1 MIIGGGE
8 FPKKA
13 YPRELIRQADV
24 IVCCDGNA
32 LKAFLRN
39 REKIFK
45 NDKREPDA
53 VVGDMDSMPKRFSEK
68 YSHILV
74 KVEEQDDN
82 DQTKA
87 FNYVLEHYP
96 EVDSIH
102 FIAATGK
109 REDHTVGNLGL
120 LMEYARAEAD
130 TVGERSR
137 TTVGEQSRTTVGEQS
152 RTIDMVSD
160 YSTAFALTDS
170 CELVLGK
177 GRRISIFSPDNSLT
191 IKSDGLE
198 WPTDKVVFDNWWK
211 ATLNKTNK
219 DVLTLEFSHK
229 SWVLVVVD

>member
-45 NDKREPDA
+45 EDKREPDA
-53 VVGDMDSMPKRFSEK
+53 VVGDMDSMPKRLAEK
-68 YSHILV
+68 YSPILV

-87 FNYVLEHYP
+87 FNYVLDHYP
-96 EVDSIH
+96 EVDTIH

-120 LMEYARAEAD
+120 LMEYARSEAG
-130 TVGERSR
+130 TIGEQGR
-137 TTVGEQSRTTVGEQS
+137 TTVGERS

-160 YSTAFALTDS
+160 YTTAFAITES

-177 GRRISIFSPDNSLT
+177 GRRISVFSPDNSLT

-211 ATLNKTNK
+211 ATLNRTNK
-219 DVLTLEFSHK
+219 DVLTLELSHK
-229 SWVLVVVD
+229 SLVLVVVD

>member
-39 REKIFK
+39 RGKIF
-45 NDKREPDA
+45 NDVEREPDA
-53 VVGDMDSMPKRFSEK
+53 VVGDMDSMPKRLAEK
-68 YSHILV
+68 YSPILV

-87 FNYVLEHYP
+87 FNYVLDHYP
-96 EVDSIH
+96 EVDTIH

-120 LMEYARAEAD
+120 LMEYARSEAC
-130 TVGERSR
+130 TVGER
-137 TTVGEQSRTTVGEQS
+137 S

-160 YSTAFALTDS
+160 YSTSFAITES

-177 GRRISIFSPDNSLT
+177 GRRISVFSPDNSLT

-211 ATLNKTNK
+211 ATLNRTNK
-219 DVLTLEFSHK
+219 DVLTLELSHK
-229 SWVLVVVD
+229 SLVLVVVD

>member
-1 MIIGGGE
+1 VNTAVIIGGGE

-39 REKIFK
+39 REKIF
-45 NDKREPDA
+45 NDSEREPDA
-53 VVGDMDSMPKRFSEK
+53 VVGDMDSMPKRLAK
-68 YSHILV
+68 QYSHLLA
-74 KVEEQDDN
+74 KVDEQDDN

-87 FNYVLEHYP
+87 FRYVLEHYP
-96 EVDSIH
+96 EVDTIH

-120 LMEYARAEAD
+120 LMEYARSEAG
-130 TVGERSR
+130 TVGER
-137 TTVGEQSRTTVGEQS
+137 S

-160 YSTAFALTDS
+160 YSTAFAITES

-211 ATLNKTNK
+211 ATLNRTNK
-219 DVLTLEFSHK
+219 DVLTLELSHK
-229 SWVLVVVD
+229 SLVLVVVD

>member
-1 MIIGGGE
+1 MSTAVIIGGGE

-45 NDKREPDA
+45 EDKREPDA
-53 VVGDMDSMPKRFSEK
+53 VVGDMDSMPKRLAK
-68 YSHILV
+68 QYSHLLV
-74 KVEEQDDN
+74 KVDEQDDN

-87 FNYVLEHYP
+87 FNYVLDHYP
-96 EVDSIH
+96 EVDTIH

-120 LMEYARAEAD
+120 LMEYARSEAG
-130 TVGERSR
+130 TIGEQGR
-137 TTVGEQSRTTVGEQS
+137 TTVGERS

-160 YSTAFALTDS
+160 YSTAFAITES

-177 GRRISIFSPDNSLT
+177 GRRISLFSPDNSLT

-198 WPTDKVVFDNWWK
+198 WPTDKVVFDKWWK
-211 ATLNKTNK
+211 ATLNRTNK
-219 DVLTLEFSHK
+219 DVLTLELSHK
-229 SWVLVVVD
+229 SLVLVVVD

>member
-8 FPKKA
+8 FPKKT

-45 NDKREPDA
+45 DDKRKPDA
-53 VVGDMDSMPKRFSEK
+53 VVGDMDSMPKQLAEE

-87 FNYVLEHYP
+87 FHYVLEHYP
-96 EVDSIH
+96 EVDTIH

-120 LMEYARAEAD
+120 LMEYARSEA
-130 TVGERSR
+130 G
-137 TTVGEQSRTTVGEQS
+137 TVGEQS

-160 YSTAFALTDS
+160 YSTAFAITES

-177 GRRISIFSPDNSLT
+177 GRRISLFSPDNSLT
-191 IKSDGLE
+191 VKSDGLE

-211 ATLNKTNK
+211 ATLNRTNK
-219 DVLTLEFSHK
+219 DVLTLELSHK
-229 SWVLVVVD
+229 SLVLIVVD

>member
-1 MIIGGGE
+1 MSTAVIIGGGE

-39 REKIFK
+39 RGKIF
-45 NDKREPDA
+45 NYDKREPDA
-53 VVGDMDSMPKRFSEK
+53 IVGDMDSIPKRLANE
-68 YSHILV
+68 YSHLMV

-87 FNYVLEHYP
+87 YHYVLEHYP
-96 EVDSIH
+96 EVDTIH

-120 LMEYARAEAD
+120 LMEYARSESD
-130 TVGERSR
+130 TVGER
-137 TTVGEQSRTTVGEQS
+137 S

-198 WPTDKVVFDNWWK
+198 WPTDDVVFDNWWK
-211 ATLNKTNK
+211 ATLNRTCK
-219 DVLTLEFSHK
+219 DVLTLELSHK
-229 SWVLVVVD
+229 SLVLIVVD

>member
-39 REKIFK
+39 RGKIFK

-53 VVGDMDSMPKRFSEK
+53 VVGDMDSMPKRLDEK

-87 FNYVLEHYP
+87 YNYVLEHYP
-96 EVDSIH
+96 EVDTIH

-109 REDHTVGNLGL
+109 REDHTVGKLGL
-120 LMEYARAEAD
+120 LMEYASAEAG
-130 TVGERSR
+130 TVGER
-137 TTVGEQSRTTVGEQS
+137 S

-160 YSTAFALTDS
+160 YSTAFAITES

-177 GRRISIFSPDNSLT
+177 GRRISLFSPDNSLT

-211 ATLNKTNK
+211 ATLNRTNK
-219 DVLTLEFSHK
+219 DVLTLKLSHK
-229 SWVLVVVD
+229 SLVLVVVD

>member
-1 MIIGGGE
+1 MSTAVIIGGGE

-45 NDKREPDA
+45 EDKREPDA
-53 VVGDMDSMPKRFSEK
+53 VVGDMDSMPKRLAK
-68 YSHILV
+68 QYSHLLV
-74 KVEEQDDN
+74 KVDEQDDN

-87 FNYVLEHYP
+87 FNYVLDHYP
-96 EVDSIH
+96 EVDTIH

-120 LMEYARAEAD
+120 LMEYARSEAG
-130 TVGERSR
+130 TIGEQGR
-137 TTVGEQSRTTVGEQS
+137 TTVGERS

-160 YSTAFALTDS
+160 YSTAFAITES

-177 GRRISIFSPDNSLT
+177 GRRISLFSPDNSLT

-211 ATLNKTNK
+211 ATLNRTNK
-219 DVLTLEFSHK
+219 DVLTLELSHK
-229 SWVLVVVD
+229 SLVLVVVD